1 MAQSDN
7 TMDTN
12 KYNSRDAEVE
22 PRNDESEYGVI
33 NFRRAPL
40 KKGDQ
45 VEAAM
50 HEDNKEEGSNGI
62 EV

>member
-1 MAQSDN
+1 MTQ
-7 TMDTN
+7 

-22 PRNDESEYGVI
+22 PRTDEPEYGVI
-33 NFRRAPL
+33 NFRRVKL
-40 KKGDQ
+40 YKKGDQ

-50 HEDNKEEGSNGI
+50 HEDNKEEGSNGM